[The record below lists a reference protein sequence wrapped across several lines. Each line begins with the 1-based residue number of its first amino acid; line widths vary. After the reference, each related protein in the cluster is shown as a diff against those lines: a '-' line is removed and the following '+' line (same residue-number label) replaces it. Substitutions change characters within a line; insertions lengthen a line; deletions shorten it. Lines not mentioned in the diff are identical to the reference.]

1 MTTASGVPEPRRA
14 ADAGAGE
21 MARQFGDALHV
32 GDGIAAERVVDDA
45 LRAGLAPEAVQSLV
59 IAPAMVRIGELWQ
72 SRLIGVADEHLAT
85 SISQRSLIR
94 LFETISANRD
104 RGRSRERVL
113 LAAVEGQHHSLGLR
127 MVADV
132 LEGAGFDVLY
142 LGEDVPVES
151 LREAVAKHRPAVVGL
166 AFGIASDA
174 SCLADSLWVIHEVAP
189 ETRVMLGGR
198 AVPPGLRTGAYPWV
212 TTTMEVVA
220 AVEDLLV
227 GPVQPLPAFVDLM
240 RSHDHGPR
248 EHSVEPDGVA
258 AQLARAA
265 DEATGLARKHVR
277 RAATY
282 RDLAFRDPLTGL
294 PNRRAFDDELLVLTQ
309 DGGVAGA
316 LLMIDVDG
324 FKTVNDEQ
332 GHQAGDRV
340 LQAIGRAIGDSV
352 RPGDT
357 VARFGGDEF
366 AVLLPRSTAAN
377 AREVGDRIRSAVA
390 AAVEPAVSVSVGVA
404 ELEHDPRLGVLAADT
419 ALYEAKAAGRDR
431 VVAARPRQVP
441 DSRGPG

>member
-1 MTTASGVPEPRRA
+1 
-14 ADAGAGE
+14 
-21 MARQFGDALHV
+21 MARQFGDALHM

-85 SISQRSLIR
+85 SISQRTLIR

-198 AVPPGLRTGAYPWV
+198 AVPPGLRTVGYAWV
-212 TTTMEVVA
+212 ATTMEVVA
-220 AVEDLLV
+220 AVEDLLA
-227 GPVQPLPAFVDLM
+227 GPVQRLPAFVDLM
-240 RSHDHGPR
+240 RSPAGDDHGPR
-248 EHSVEPDGVA
+248 EHSVESGGVA

-265 DEATGLARKHVR
+265 DEATGLAREHVR

-340 LQAIGRAIGDSV
+340 LRAIGRAIGDAV

-366 AVLLPRSTAAN
+366 AVLLPRGTPEIAG
-377 AREVGDRIRSAVA
+377 EIGDRICSNVA

-404 ELEHDPRLGVLAADT
+404 ELAHDPRLGVLAADT